1 MYTSSRAMQS
11 ARRRKRAKDCG
22 ACDHRRY
29 HEPDYRSRLCF
40 GFHRCR
46 TQRSTSLRLLTARIA
61 AQCSSSASLS
71 ARLRQKQSAFDT
83 AYWVDGKLNH
93 KVIRRIIMKKMFE
106 DYFTEF
112 QENMVSICLEYVED
126 KAEKTYIYRAYEEN
140 SIYGDHQ
147 DKRKPRDRRVVFF
160 YTIMNTRQTGD
171 HDL

>member
-1 MYTSSRAMQS
+1 
-11 ARRRKRAKDCG
+11 
-22 ACDHRRY
+22 
-29 HEPDYRSRLCF
+29 
-40 GFHRCR
+40 
-46 TQRSTSLRLLTARIA
+46 
-61 AQCSSSASLS
+61 
-71 ARLRQKQSAFDT
+71 
-83 AYWVDGKLNH
+83 
-93 KVIRRIIMKKMFE
+93 MKKMFE

-171 HDL
+171 HDLQWRKRCLPDKQSADCGRQQGDQQSGQYHVGHVACDDRVALAVNEPLKAAENDADRPEVGE